1 MAYFTPGLPTRIV
14 TDASPIG
21 LGAIL
26 EQKNRVTE
34 SIDGCIM
41 RVVN

>member
-14 TDASPIG
+14 TDASPVG

-26 EQKNRVTE
+26 EQNRVTE
-34 SIDGCIM
+34 SIDRCIT
-41 RVVN
+41 